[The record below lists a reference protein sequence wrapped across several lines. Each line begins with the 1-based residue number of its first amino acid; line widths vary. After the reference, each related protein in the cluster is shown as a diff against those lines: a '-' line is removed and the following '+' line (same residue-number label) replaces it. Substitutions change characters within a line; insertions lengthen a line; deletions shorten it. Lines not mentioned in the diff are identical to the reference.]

1 MCRRLPAKR
10 EFFVKEI
17 VMAAAMALAVGGQQ
31 TGVQQAKAAL
41 PEAPTQQT
49 AQQPQVPDAP
59 KPQTLGLGTVAPGKG
74 TTPTNNGVSGSN
86 NGEPSD
92 PDQPPV
98 GSTLKPT
105 EKPLPDEEQ
114 NVAPVIPANSQE
126 FLNDP
131 KSFTIVNR
139 VNAVEIPFT
148 VKDKQGRLVPG
159 LSWPD
164 VHVYEN
170 NVRQRITVM
179 TVDPQPLS
187 VAMVIDNSLGIH
199 EMATVNNS
207 LGALQAA
214 FTPYD
219 EVSVFTYNNG
229 PKMIT
234 NFTGG
239 QSLRLGAAIERSK
252 GTGREQMYY
261 APGEALE
268 SGINI
273 NSGAESHINPLT
285 SGGPGSPQGVSHD
298 QVQREVHTLNDAIFA
313 AAQVVA
319 KAGKGRRRIVYVV
332 SDGKEWGSKI
342 KTKELIHYLQQNK
355 IEVVATLVGDSS
367 LKGMGFIDTLDLPL
381 MMRDNVLPVYT
392 KATGGEFYA
401 HYRTKGIEESFAK
414 ITEEARVQYT
424 VWYNSREPMIDGKFR
439 SVDVR
444 VLRPNLQVIAKKGYY
459 PSVADA
465 RPQTPPV
472 MEPAATPPA
481 PK

>member
-1 MCRRLPAKR
+1 
-10 EFFVKEI
+10 VKEI
-17 VMAAAMALAVGGQQ
+17 VIAAAMALAMGGQQ
-31 TGVQQAKAAL
+31 TGVQQAKVVL
-41 PEAPTQQT
+41 PDAPTQQP

-59 KPQTLGLGTVAPGKG
+59 KPQTTGFGTVAPGKG
-74 TTPTNNGVSGSN
+74 TTPTYNGESGSN
-86 NGEPSD
+86 AGQPID
-92 PDQPPV
+92 PDQPEIGP
-98 GSTLKPT
+98 TLKPT
-105 EKPLPDEEQ
+105 EKASPDEEQ
-114 NVAPVIPANSQE
+114 GAAPVVPANSQE
-126 FLNDP
+126 FFKDP
-131 KSFTIVNR
+131 TQFTLHASVNS
-139 VNAVEIPFT
+139 VEVPFT
-148 VKDKQGRLVPG
+148 VKDNKGRLVPG
-159 LSWPD
+159 LTWRD

-170 NVRQRITVM
+170 NVRQRMTVF
-179 TVDPQPLS
+179 TVDPYPLS

-207 LGALQAA
+207 LGALQSA

-219 EVSVFTYNNG
+219 EVAVFTYNNG

-234 NFTGG
+234 DMSGA
-239 QSLRLGAAIERSK
+239 QSNRISVAIERAK

-273 NSGAESHINPLT
+273 NSGAESHENPLA
-285 SGGPGSPQGVSHD
+285 SGGPGSPQGLSHD
-298 QVQREVHTLNDAIFA
+298 QVPREVHTLNDAIFA

-332 SDGKEWGSKI
+332 SDGKEYGSKI

-381 MMRDNVLPVYT
+381 MMRDNILPVYT

-439 SVDVR
+439 NVDVR
-444 VLRPNLQVIAKKGYY
+444 VLRPNLQVIAKKGYF
-459 PSVADA
+459 PSVSDQQ
-465 RPQTPPV
+465 PQAQPTAKPPATTPP
-472 MEPAATPPA
+472 PQQ
-481 PK
+481 